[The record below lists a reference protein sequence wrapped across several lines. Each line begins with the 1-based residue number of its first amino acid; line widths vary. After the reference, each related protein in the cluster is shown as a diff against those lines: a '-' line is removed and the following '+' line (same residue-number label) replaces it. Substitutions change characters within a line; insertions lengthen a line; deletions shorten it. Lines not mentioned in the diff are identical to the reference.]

1 MAKNMDTSMK
11 ERIFRGTGWAW
22 GYGMDYKMG
31 RSRWKIIQLT

>member
-22 GYGMDYKMG
+22 DMG
-31 RSRWKIIQLT
+31 WTAKWEDQDGKSFS